1 MEENFTFTLFK
12 NSAELFSSCMKDYL
26 YVYDFVTDIYYIS
39 ESAEQR
45 FAIPSHIF
53 SHFLEKHHEFIY
65 GEDLPLFDA
74 DIQEIFERKKT
85 THDLRYRWLDKSG
98 KPVWIDCQGKV
109 LTSPDGE
116 LILLIGCIN
125 EIGDKQMADNVSG
138 LLRDEVFKEQ
148 LRQFRGLPECYI
160 LRLGIDNFKDINERL
175 GNEYGD
181 QVLNDVAEC
190 IQECLQPGQ
199 YAYRMPSDEYL
210 IFDLLSKSRKEAGHL
225 YREIRRRND
234 ELLEQRYYEVI
245 YTISCGVVSY
255 EDLDRLDYDQITMLS
270 HYALSMAKLKGKNRL
285 YYFNQDDY
293 DHFVLN
299 QKITQ
304 DLRRSVSKDFHG
316 FELFFQPIMHATTG
330 EVFAAEALIRYRGED
345 GKLVPPYAFITQL
358 EESGL
363 IIPLGRWIIQTAL
376 EACVEC
382 QKHKPDFKVSI
393 NLSYVQLLKSPIYTD
408 LVDAIEDSGI
418 APESV
423 IVELTESGYLNENS
437 AVTNVWRKL
446 KQYGVLIAIDDFGT
460 GYSNLMNISNLRP
473 DILKIDREFTGKAL
487 SNHYE
492 KDLLVHIIE
501 MVQSLGIRGVVEGV
515 ENQEELERVVSLGP
529 DYIQGYYYSRPCPI
543 PEFMNR
549 FMVGEVV

>member
-45 FAIPSHIF
+45 FAIPSNVF
-53 SHFLEKHHEFIY
+53 NHFLEKHHEFIY
-65 GEDLPLFDA
+65 EEDLPLFNA

-85 THDLRYRWLDKSG
+85 THNLRYRWLDKSG
-98 KPVWIDCQGKV
+98 KPVWIDCQGRV
-109 LTSPDGE
+109 LTSPDGD
-116 LILLIGCIN
+116 LLLLIGCIN

-138 LLRDEVFKEQ
+138 LLSEEVFKEQ

-181 QVLNDVAEC
+181 RVLNDVADC
-190 IQECLQPGQ
+190 IQACIQPGQ
-199 YAYRMPSDEYL
+199 YVYRMPSDEYL
-210 IFDLLSKSRKEAGHL
+210 IFDLLSKSRKEAGRL
-225 YREIRRRND
+225 YRAIRRCND
-234 ELLEQRYYEVI
+234 ELLDQRYYEVI

-293 DHFVLN
+293 DHFVAD
-299 QKITQ
+299 QQITQ
-304 DLRRSVSKDFHG
+304 DLRRSVSKNFHG
-316 FELFFQPIMHATTG
+316 FELFFQPIMHAATG
-330 EVFAAEALIRYRGED
+330 EVFAAEALIRYRRED
-345 GKLVPPYAFITQL
+345 GELVPPYAFITQL
-358 EESGL
+358 EKSGL

-382 QKHKPDFKVSI
+382 QKYKRDFKVSI
-393 NLSYVQLLKSPIYTD
+393 NLSYVQLLKSPVYTD
-408 LVDAIEDSGI
+408 LVDAIEASGLS
-418 APESV
+418 PESV
-423 IVELTESGYLNENS
+423 IVELTESGYLEENS
-437 AVTNVWRKL
+437 AVINVWRKL

-487 SNHYE
+487 NNHYE
-492 KDLLVHIIE
+492 RDLLVHIIE
-501 MVQSLGIRGVVEGV
+501 MVHSLGIREVVEGV
-515 ENQEELERVVSLGP
+515 ENQEELERIVSLGP
-529 DYIQGYYYSRPCPI
+529 DYVQGYYYSRPCPI
-543 PEFMNR
+543 HEFMSR
-549 FMVGEVV
+549 FIVRE